1 MQIIALAR
9 TLKAEL
15 IGHSQRQVWGLTRHR
30 PLRAG
35 ARMARARNRIKPVP
49 GNRSGRGIASRPGW
63 LGLVSLTLGLSLGGG
78 LQSVGQATP
87 NPIIEVGVV
96 QRLGENPQVSLVLE
110 ALPGD
115 RLSLSFTTNGQAQT
129 LTTTKLVVGTTP
141 TALPAVSLQE
151 RVVLSQHRSFESA
164 EHSAQEWRQRG
175 IQVEIAQPS
184 SWEVWANRQ
193 AYHTPLLRRLLVN
206 NLKDQGFTGVYLDS
220 QVTHQIPRSFFEANG
235 NRYHRDR
242 LSVGSGKGQIRVIQ
256 AGKPRLY
263 GGTLRLQPNAY
274 GTFTLVNQV
283 PIETYLRGV
292 VPHEIGPSAP
302 VAAIQAQT
310 ILARTYALRNL
321 RRFAIDNYQLC
332 ADTQCQV
339 YRGLEGTVG
348 VADQAIR
355 ATRGQVLVYRNELVD
370 ALYSSTTGG
379 ITAAFSDVWNGPDR
393 PYLKPV
399 VDSVY
404 GIWDLARQP
413 LNTDPSLK
421 AFIGLD
427 QGFNE
432 AGWKLFRWRY
442 DSSLSEIAADL
453 RQFLRKKQDPLADL
467 QQVIS
472 VTVLDRAV
480 SGRVQVLE
488 IETDRGKVRL
498 EKDEIVRALSA
509 PRSLLFYLEPIY
521 QDRPIPPDLSSAAPP
536 TLTGYRFIGGGWGHG
551 VGLSQ
556 TGAYRLAN
564 LGWSYPRILQFY
576 YPGTTLQPIRSDL
589 TFWRDPLGS
598 ASK

>member
-9 TLKAEL
+9 DCSPLTL
-15 IGHSQRQVWGLTRHR
+15 GSQGRE
-30 PLRAG
+30 G
-35 ARMARARNRIKPVP
+35 ARRCKVA
-49 GNRSGRGIASRPGW
+49 
-63 LGLVSLTLGLSLGGG
+63 LLGLSLTVG
-78 LQSVGQATP
+78 LGLPGVARAAA
-87 NPIIEVGVV
+87 NPAIEVGVV
-96 QRLGENPQVSLVLE
+96 QRFGENPQSRLVLE

-115 RLSLSFTTNGQAQT
+115 RLSLSFTTKGQPQT
-129 LTTTKLVVGTTP
+129 LITPRVVVGTAP
-141 TALPAVSLQE
+141 VPLPQADLQE

-175 IQVEIAQPS
+175 IQAEIAQPQ
-184 SWEVWANRQ
+184 SWQVWANRQ
-193 AYHTPLLRRLLVN
+193 AYPTPLLRRLLVS
-206 NLKDQGFTGVYLDS
+206 NLKAQGFAGVYLDS
-220 QVTHQIPRSFFEANG
+220 QVITQVSSSFFEANG

-242 LSVGSGKGQIRVIQ
+242 LSLASRQGQIRVLQ
-256 AGKPRLY
+256 AGETRVY

-292 VPHEIGPSAP
+292 VPHEIGPGAP
-302 VAAIQAQT
+302 RAAISAQT

-321 RRFAIDNYQLC
+321 RRFAIDQYQLC

-339 YRGLEGTVG
+339 YRGLGGTTQG
-348 VADQAIR
+348 ADQAIQL
-355 ATRGQVLVYRNELVD
+355 TRGQVLVYHNELAD

-379 ITAAFSDVWNGPDR
+379 VTAAFSDLWNGRDR

-399 VDSVY
+399 VDSVR
-404 GIWDLARQP
+404 GIWNLARQP
-413 LNTDPSLK
+413 LNLEPSFK
-421 AFIGLD
+421 AFIALR

-432 AGWKLFRWRY
+432 EGWKLFRWRY
-442 DSSLSEIAADL
+442 DSTLAAITADL
-453 RQFLRKKQDPLADL
+453 RQFLQSQQDPRADL
-467 QQVIS
+467 QQVA
-472 VTVLDRAV
+472 RMAV
-480 SGRVQVLE
+480 AKRSLSGRVQTLD
-488 IETDRGKVRL
+488 IETDRGQVRL

-509 PRSLLFYLEPIY
+509 PRSLLFYLEPMY
-521 QDRPIPPDLSSAAPP
+521 QEPANSSGTP
-536 TLTGYRFIGGGWGHG
+536 TATLIGYSFVGGGWGHG

-576 YPGTTLQPIRSDL
+576 YPGTALQPIRSDL